1 MDGRDEIAFG
11 SMIIDDNGKGLSTT
25 GLGHGDA
32 QHCTDLDPYRFGQE
46 MFACN
51 ESSPAMNYRN
61 ATTSELYYRLQSTS
75 DDGRALAGKF
85 YKDYPVAKGASS
97 QSGVI
102 SLTAD
107 KPLPD
112 VAGWD
117 LNFRIYWDGDL
128 CSEVLNSPGTER
140 QPKIDKPGVG
150 ASSWGMVR

>member
-1 MDGRDEIAFG
+1 
-11 SMIIDDNGKGLSTT
+11 
-25 GLGHGDA
+25 
-32 QHCTDLDPYRFGQE
+32 
-46 MFACN
+46 
-51 ESSPAMNYRN
+51 MNYRN

-85 YKDYPVAKGASS
+85 YKDYPGCQGASS

-117 LNFRIYWDGDL
+117 LNLRIYWDGDL

-150 ASSWGMVR
+150 RIFLGNGAMNN